1 MSVTINTEELLNEA
15 LDKEQIFLPN
25 GSLEGTDNYV
35 IPEEDFL
42 MEVEDEF
49 EYQIK
54 ERGKKYY
61 NSGNVLKV
69 VKNGSHYYAKVKGT
83 SITPYNVNITNDEN
97 GIDYEC
103 DCPYDFPCKHEYA
116 VLIAISNGEYE
127 QIELKP
133 EIREKKASLQSMIEI
148 IPADEIKNYL
158 LSPKGLDYVCFE
170 MESFE
175 DYFRKYLPKQKYDFY
190 YNNLYNELVLNN
202 DGNFYIKDYL
212 SRVKQY
218 IDNND
223 FPEGYKI
230 IKSII
235 EAYNDSNK
243 LNIDDTIVD
252 SLPKIGMF
260 LRVIYRKC
268 DLMTKDNINKWIEN
282 LERNNYY
289 NNYYLEDIIV
299 SLENGR

>member
-15 LDKEQIFLPN
+15 LDEEQIFLPN

-42 MEVEDEF
+42 MEVEDDF
-49 EYQIK
+49 DYQIK

-61 NSGNVLKV
+61 NSGNVMKV
-69 VKNGSHYYAKVKGT
+69 VKNGSHYYAKVKGS
-83 SITPYNVNITNDEN
+83 SITPYTVNITNDET

-127 QIELKP
+127 RIELKP
-133 EIREKKASLQSMIEI
+133 EIREKKASLQSMIET

-170 MESFE
+170 MEAFE

-190 YNNLYNELVLNN
+190 YNNLYNELVLND

-268 DLMTKDNINKWIEN
+268 DSMTKDNINKWIEN
-282 LERNNYY
+282 LERNNCY

-299 SLENGR
+299 SLVNGR

>member
-1 MSVTINTEELLNEA
+1 MSVTINTVELLNEA
-15 LDKEQIFLPN
+15 LDEEQIFLPN
-25 GSLEGTDNYV
+25 GSLEGKKNYV

-42 MEVEDEF
+42 MEVEDDF
-49 EYQIK
+49 DYQIK

-69 VKNGSHYYAKVKGT
+69 VKNGSHYYAKVKGS
-83 SITPYNVNITNDEN
+83 SITPYTVNITNDEN

-116 VLIAISNGEYE
+116 ALIAISNGEYE

-133 EIREKKASLQSMIEI
+133 EIREKKASLQSMIET

-175 DYFRKYLPKQKYDFY
+175 EYFRKYLPKQKYDFY
-190 YNNLYNELVLNN
+190 YNNLYNELVLND

-252 SLPKIGMF
+252 SLPKIGML

-268 DLMTKDNINKWIEN
+268 DPVTKDNINKWIEN

>member
-15 LDKEQIFLPN
+15 LDEEQIFLPN

-42 MEVEDEF
+42 MEVEDDF

-69 VKNGSHYYAKVKGT
+69 VKNGSHYYAKVKGS
-83 SITPYNVNITNDEN
+83 SITPYNINVTNDEN

-190 YNNLYNELVLNN
+190 YNNLYNELILNN

-260 LRVIYRKC
+260 LRVVYRKC
-268 DLMTKDNINKWIEN
+268 DHMTKDNINKWIEN